1 MYYVYL
7 IKYKGDK
14 IYIGYTNNLRRRL
27 KEHKTKR
34 QDLIYYE
41 AYQSK
46 EDATEREKQLKKY
59 KSAWGQLK
67 KRTRRSR
74 I

>member
-14 IYIGYTNNLRRRL
+14 IYIGYTGNLKRRV
-27 KEHKTKR
+27 KEHKIKS

-41 AYQSK
+41 AYNSK
-46 EDATEREKQLKKY
+46 EDATTREKQLKKY

-67 KRTRRSR
+67 KRIRKSR